1 MAEEITQIAN
11 SKLIPL
17 NQVLM
22 TDFTLQFSLAILIVG
37 FIAIFWINRRVAS
50 WIEKKKISCTRPFA
64 TEFVKKVFL
73 SLFAIA
79 LFVSIDVYI
88 QIFELFDTQM
98 AIDAANAYETL
109 TPRETFAKIL
119 DTIVIL
125 IIGYTIVNLI
135 PIILSI
141 NEAKKIEKQDY
152 QEWIHRRGFLDDKQ
166 DLFHQLF
173 QWSPPRHGPSEMS
186 EEEFQEKIKTVEG
199 RKYLENYYTPSG
211 MPIGSFKQIKPK
223 AFESWQKSEREKYE
237 KYLED
242 CTSGNNSS
250 AQVLRLGV
258 FPKEVY
264 TISQWR
270 DQKRIASYDP
280 IIPGARPPG
289 WAERQSSEAPKSFKQ
304 IIPLFG
310 MIGLLV
316 GIAAWWEVDLV
327 VLATASGGFAIG
339 IGFALQETMQNYF
352 AYLSI
357 KKDKI
362 FVEGDRIQLENGYV
376 GIVGQITPRVT
387 YVRDSLNESI
397 AIIPTRQLIA
407 ATIINYS
414 KDVKFIPAK
423 VEVGASYL
431 NDPEEVA
438 SVLIKVGSRA
448 MKELKDTR
456 GNHLIVQEKCPYRE
470 EQKPSCG
477 CDKNIIVDIEQ
488 PIVRVTNFN
497 SSSIDFAV
505 RVFVRD
511 YGSQFK
517 VKSDMR
523 IMIIKEFK
531 KHNIT
536 IPWPIQTEYY
546 GNLEKEIKELDETA
560 PIRKQTFQEYGV
572 GDLNS
577 SDKSKTNK
585 VSDDVD

>member
-1 MAEEITQIAN
+1 MGTKE
-11 SKLIPL
+11 
-17 NQVLM
+17 
-22 TDFTLQFSLAILIVG
+22 
-37 FIAIFWINRRVAS
+37 
-50 WIEKKKISCTRPFA
+50 KISCIKPFA
-64 TEFVKKVFL
+64 TEFVKKILL

-79 LFVSIDVYI
+79 LFISIGEYI

-125 IIGYTIVNLI
+125 IIGYAVANLI
-135 PIILSI
+135 PIILSV
-141 NEAKKIEKQDY
+141 NEAKKIERQDF
-152 QEWIHRRGFLDDKQ
+152 QEWMHRRGFSDDRQ
-166 DLFHQLF
+166 DLFHHLF
-173 QWSPPRHGPSEMS
+173 KWSPPRHGPSEMP
-186 EEEFQEKIKTVEG
+186 EEEYLEKMKTEDG
-199 RKYLENYYTPSG
+199 RKYLENYYTSSG
-211 MPIGSFKQIKPK
+211 IPIGSFKQIKSN
-223 AFESWQKSEREKYE
+223 AFELWQKSEREKYE
-237 KYLED
+237 KYFED
-242 CTSGNNSS
+242 CTSGNNPSG
-250 AQVLRLGV
+250 QVLRLGT
-258 FPKEVY
+258 FPNEVY

-270 DQKRIASYDP
+270 DQKRIADHDQ
-280 IIPGARPPG
+280 IIAGARPPG
-289 WAERQSSEAPKSFKQ
+289 WAERQSSEAPKSFRQ
-304 IIPLFG
+304 IIPLIG

-316 GIAAWWEVDLV
+316 GIAAWWEIDLV
-327 VLATASGGFAIG
+327 VLATASGGLAIG

-362 FVEGDRIQLENGYV
+362 FVEGDRILLENGYV

-397 AIIPTRQLIA
+397 AIIPTRQLIT
-407 ATIINYS
+407 ATIVNYS
-414 KDVKFIPAK
+414 KDIQFIPAK

-438 SVLIKVGSRA
+438 SVLIKVGTRA
-448 MKELKDTR
+448 MKDLKDTR

-477 CDKNIIVDIEQ
+477 CDKNILVDIEQ

-497 SSSIDFAV
+497 SSSIDFAI
-505 RVFVRD
+505 RVFVKD

-523 IMIIKEFK
+523 ITIIKEFK
-531 KHNIT
+531 KHNIN
-536 IPWPIQTEYY
+536 IPWPIQTEYH
-546 GNLEKEIKELDETA
+546 GDLEKEIEELDETA
-560 PIRKQTFQEYGV
+560 HVRKQTFHEYGV

-577 SDKSKTNK
+577 SDKSKTSK
-585 VSDDVD
+585 VSDDTD